1 MIFLLKGVL
10 PWQNLQGV
18 TDTEKSKVVGE
29 IKVKTKSQV
38 LCQDLPHQFV
48 RYFDYIKKLT
58 FKQDPDYEYLKSLFR
73 KLAENEKYDINDGFF
88 DWTASENMQAR
99 RDKD

>member
-29 IKVKTKSQV
+29 IKVKTKS
-38 LCQDLPHQFV
+38 
-48 RYFDYIKKLT
+48 
-58 FKQDPDYEYLKSLFR
+58 
-73 KLAENEKYDINDGFF
+73 
-88 DWTASENMQAR
+88 
-99 RDKD
+99 